1 MAQHARAASGKGTTT
16 TMAKIKT
23 GIIGC
28 GGIASRH
35 AASYASLDESEFVAV
50 CDAQPDRA
58 QRFAEEYGARAFTDS
73 ETMLRES
80 GVQAVSIC
88 TPHPLHPTLLIQA
101 AEHGVH
107 AITEKPMGI
116 ELEECDR
123 AIDAARKAGTKQA
136 VIFQRRFWPA
146 SLRLRKAIDDGKLGT
161 PVLGNCVVRFS
172 RPPSYYQRDAWR
184 GKWATEGGGVLV
196 NQAVHA
202 IDMFQWYM
210 GPIASLRGQWA
221 NLTHPYIEVEDTAVA
236 TIQFKSGAVGT
247 IEASVSPNKTSYTF
261 ARIAI
266 YGSNGS
272 WATVTEQPEGR
283 VGLNDVWEI
292 EGEEEEGKRLYQ
304 EGKARDEFM
313 FDPFSGR
320 RPNASYHGSQIHE
333 FLQAIEE
340 NREPLVNGEEGRK
353 SVEIIQAIYRS
364 GRSGQDVAFPVE
376 RTGAQA

>member
-1 MAQHARAASGKGTTT
+1 MAT
-16 TMAKIKT
+16 IKT

-35 AASYASLDESEFVAV
+35 AASYATLAESEFVAV

-58 QRFAEEYGARAFTDS
+58 QKFAEEYGARPYTDTA
-73 ETMLRES
+73 TMLRES

-88 TPHPLHPTLLIQA
+88 TPHPLHPRLLIQA
-101 AEHGVH
+101 AEAGVH

-123 AIDAARKAGTKQA
+123 AIEAAHKAGTKQA

-146 SLRLRKAIDDGKLGT
+146 SMRLRKAIDDGKLGT
-161 PVLGNCVVRFS
+161 PTLGSCVVRFS

-184 GKWATEGGGVLV
+184 GKWASEGGGVLV

-210 GPIASLRGQWA
+210 GPIDTLFGHWA
-221 NLTHPYIEVEDTAVA
+221 NLTHPYIEVEDTATAV
-236 TIQFKSGAVGT
+236 IKFKNGAQGT
-247 IEASVSPNKTSYTF
+247 IEASVSPNKTNYTF
-261 ARIAI
+261 ARIVV
-266 YGSNGS
+266 YGSNGA
-272 WATVTEQPEGR
+272 WASVTETPEGR

-292 EGEEEEGKRLYQ
+292 PGEEEEGKRLYQ
-304 EGKARDEFM
+304 EALARDEYM
-313 FDPFSGR
+313 FEPFSGK
-320 RPNASYHGSQIHE
+320 RPDASYHGLQIQE
-333 FLQAIEE
+333 FLQAIQQ

-364 GRSGQDVAFPVE
+364 GRTGQNLSFPIE
-376 RTGAQA
+376 RLGAGR

>member
-1 MAQHARAASGKGTTT
+1 MAS
-16 TMAKIKT
+16 IKT

-28 GGIASRH
+28 GGIARRH
-35 AASYASLDESEFVAV
+35 AAAYAALSNSDLVAV
-50 CDAQPDRA
+50 CDTQAERAAQFA
-58 QRFAEEYGARAFTDS
+58 QRYGAKAYTDPA
-73 ETMLRES
+73 TMLRDS

-88 TPHPLHPTLLIQA
+88 TPHPFHPALLILA
-101 AEHGVH
+101 AEHGVD

-116 ELEECDR
+116 ELEDCDR
-123 AIDAARKAGTKQA
+123 AVAAARKAGTRQA

-146 SLRLRKAIDDGKLGT
+146 SMRLRRAIDAGKLGT
-161 PVLGNCVVRFS
+161 PVLGSCTVRFS
-172 RPPSYYQRDAWR
+172 RPPAYYQRDAWR

-210 GPIASLRGQWA
+210 GPIASLSGHWA

-236 TIQFKSGAVGT
+236 TLRFQSGALGT
-247 IEASVSPNKTSYTF
+247 IECSVSPNKTNFSF

-266 YGSNGS
+266 YGSNGG

-292 EGEEEEGKRLYQ
+292 PGEEEEGKRRYQ
-304 EGKARDEFM
+304 EEMAADEYM
-313 FDPFSGR
+313 FESASGG
-320 RPNASYHGSQIHE
+320 RPVTSYHQLQIEE
-333 FLQAIEE
+333 FLNAIQEH
-340 NREPLVNGEEGRK
+340 REPLVNGEEGRK

-364 GRSGQDVAFPVE
+364 GRSGQELPFPLE
-376 RTGAQA
+376 RRVQV